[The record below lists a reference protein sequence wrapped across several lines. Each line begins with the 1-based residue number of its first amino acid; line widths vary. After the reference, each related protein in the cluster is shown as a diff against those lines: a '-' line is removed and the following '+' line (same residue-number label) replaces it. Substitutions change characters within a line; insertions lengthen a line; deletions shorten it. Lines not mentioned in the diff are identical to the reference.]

1 VTLAE
6 WVECPAGITAQ
17 IMGQK
22 PSAIAEKHY
31 IKRPIDLRLQWHVK
45 IEKFI
50 LDEAGIPQ
58 PLETKSLR
66 LVKRNN

>member
-1 VTLAE
+1 MGCSRP
-6 WVECPAGITAQ
+6 ECPAGIAAQ

-31 IKRPIDLRLQWHVK
+31 IKRPVELLLQWHTK

-50 LDEAGIPQ
+50 LDEAGIQQPQ
-58 PLETKSLR
+58 EN
-66 LVKRNN
+66 VKRLRAVPSV